1 MAITVHQ
8 LYIILLLA
16 IKQWGSYTTNNRKY
30 LVQLP
35 ISYTS
40 WFSPFMS
47 VENAAMQMI
56 GYLPNNL
63 SSFTIQI
70 GAGDNKERNGK
81 YFTIGK

>member
-1 MAITVHQ
+1 
-8 LYIILLLA
+8 
-16 IKQWGSYTTNNRKY
+16 
-30 LVQLP
+30 
-35 ISYTS
+35 
-40 WFSPFMS
+40 MS

-56 GYLPNNL
+56 GYSPNNL